1 MDATRKAVV
10 AVALA
15 EYRRS
20 KIGLPAP
27 TPRHR
32 AVHER
37 YSSSKD
43 EPGQVTVAVATSS
56 ELRDGW
62 ILKRTKCLRLVRNPA
77 HSPSDARHAPVD
89 AAHGGLKRCGEL
101 PVISL
106 RSWVRVT

>member
-1 MDATRKAVV
+1 MDTTRKAVV

-43 EPGQVTVAVATSS
+43 EPGQVTVAV
-56 ELRDGW
+56 
-62 ILKRTKCLRLVRNPA
+62 
-77 HSPSDARHAPVD
+77 
-89 AAHGGLKRCGEL
+89 RCGEL